1 MRNILAHVEPG
12 PVLESVLRC
21 ARLVA
26 ERFGSYVEGYHMRP
40 GQPDIVAAG
49 ADGFVAAAP
58 DLIAGFERETRERAS
73 EAAALFEVFREAWG
87 VPRRSQAR
95 PGEPCADWRVEDTA
109 GQGAIGSRG
118 RVFDLIVV
126 GRPVEGSPTPGMAAL
141 ETALFETG
149 RPILIAPPQPPESL
163 GNRVAIAWNGSTE
176 TARAV
181 ALGMPLLKQATALLV
196 LEVEGGSVPG
206 PPAGELAAM
215 LRWHGLEVE
224 ERFAARGERSVGRAI
239 LEEAAG
245 WGADLLVKGAYTQS
259 RLRQMIFGGATS
271 HIFAHAELPVLAAN

>member
-12 PVLESVLRC
+12 PGLDSVLQC

-58 DLIAGFERETRERAS
+58 DLIAGFERETRERAN
-73 EAAALFEVFREAWG
+73 EAAARFEAFREAWG
-87 VPRRSQAR
+87 VPRRSRAR
-95 PGEPCADWRVEDTA
+95 PGEPCADWRVEDTS

-118 RVFDLIVV
+118 RIFDLIVV
-126 GRPVEGSPTPGMAAL
+126 GRPVEGSATPSTAAL

-149 RPILIAPPQPPESL
+149 RPILIAPPEPPAAL
-163 GNRVAIAWNGSTE
+163 GERIAIAWNGSTE

-181 ALGMPLLKQATALLV
+181 ALGMPLLKRASAVLV
-196 LEVEGGSVPG
+196 LAVEGGMVPG
-206 PPAGELAAM
+206 PSVGELAAM
-215 LRWHGLEVE
+215 LRWHDLEVE
-224 ERFAARGERSVGRAI
+224 ERQAARGDRSVGQAM
-239 LEEAAG
+239 LDEAAA
-245 WGADLLVKGAYTQS
+245 WGADLLFKGAYTQS
-259 RLRQMIFGGATS
+259 RLRQLIFGGATS
-271 HIFAHAELPVLAAN
+271 HIFAHATLPVLAAN

>member
-26 ERFGSYVEGYHMRP
+26 ERFGGYVEGYHMRP

-58 DLIAGFERETRERAS
+58 DLIAGFERETRERAN
-73 EAAALFEVFREAWG
+73 EAAALFEAFREAWD
-87 VPRRSQAR
+87 VPRRTQAR
-95 PGEPCADWRVEDTA
+95 PGEPCADWRVEDTT
-109 GQGAIGSRG
+109 GLGAIGSRG

-141 ETALFETG
+141 ETALFESG
-149 RPILIAPPQPPESL
+149 RPILIAPPRPPGML
-163 GNRVAIAWNGSTE
+163 GERIAIAWNGSTE

-181 ALGMPLLKQATALLV
+181 ALGMPLLQKAARLLI

-206 PPAGELAAM
+206 PAGSELAAM

-224 ERFAARGERSVGRAI
+224 ERLARRGERSVGRAI
-239 LEEAAG
+239 LEESAE

-271 HIFAHAELPVLAAN
+271 HIFTHAELPVLAAN